1 MILPGVQGFG
11 ETSKVLDRDHS
22 IRTQVETFHKFF
34 QKLSLKEFYLGGNS
48 MGGHISTAYALRYPN
63 EIKRLIL
70 LNATGLSL
78 PGELP
83 YSHSEESIETEADFD
98 KYLGKVFVK
107 KPWVPGP
114 LKFYLI
120 EKWKENHDSYNLI
133 KEQIRRGQDYILYG
147 RVSAFTKKA
156 LVLWGRQD
164 KIVRLAIGEA
174 YHKELPNSQ
183 MEIYDPGGH
192 SPQYEFPE
200 RTAKTILQFL
210 EE

>member
-1 MILPGVQGFG
+1 M
-11 ETSKVLDRDHS
+11 
-22 IRTQVETFHKFF
+22 
-34 QKLSLKEFYLGGNS
+34 
-48 MGGHISTAYALRYPN
+48 
-63 EIKRLIL
+63 
-70 LNATGLSL
+70 
-78 PGELP
+78 
-83 YSHSEESIETEADFD
+83 DFD

-107 KPWVPGP
+107 KPGVAGL

-120 EKWKENHDSYNLI
+120 EKCKENHNSYNLI
-133 KEQIRRGQDYILYG
+133 KEQIRRGQDYLLNS
-147 RVSAFTKKA
+147 RVSVFTKIA

-183 MEIYDPGGH
+183 MKIYDPGGH

-200 RTAKTILQFL
+200 RFTKTILQFL